1 MAFEDHYEKNGFYSQ
16 VNGKLLNYL
25 IFVYFKKNGL
35 SGIGPWRRRRVEIE
49 AFAVVQ
55 VKDDCGINQT
65 GSGAGE
71 GSPQICRQLCFCL
84 SD

>member
-1 MAFEDHYEKNGFYSQ
+1 M
-16 VNGKLLNYL
+16 
-25 IFVYFKKNGL
+25 
-35 SGIGPWRRRRVEIE
+35 EIE